1 MSIPRDSAIEPIS
14 GVGPLPVPIANTGPG
29 ERATIEYTEL
39 PEDKSDDLIAREW
52 NCYRR
57 EAGRLLAD
65 GREGHWVL
73 IQGEEVVGTWATRE
87 EAKKVAVERYL
98 MQAVLI
104 RQVLRR
110 EPILRVLIG
119 LDILL
124 DCKLYLDGP
133 GRQFTLEH

>member
-1 MSIPRDSAIEPIS
+1 MSVPRDSTIAPTS
-14 GVGPLPVPIANTGPG
+14 GVGAPPVPIANIGPDG
-29 ERATIEYTEL
+29 RATIEYTDL
-39 PEDKSDDLIAREW
+39 PEDKSDNPIAREW

-65 GREGHWVL
+65 GCEGQWVL
-73 IQGEEVVGTWATRE
+73 IKGEEVVGIWATRE

-110 EPILRVLIG
+110 EPILRG
-119 LDILL
+119 PTLL
-124 DCKLYLDGP
+124 
-133 GRQFTLEH
+133 RQCRS

>member
-1 MSIPRDSAIEPIS
+1 MIIPRDSTIEPMLD
-14 GVGPLPVPIANTGPG
+14 VGPPPVPIANIGPE

-39 PEDKSDDLIAREW
+39 PEDKSDSSTAREW

-65 GREGHWVL
+65 GREGQWVL
-73 IQGEEVVGTWATRE
+73 IKGEEVVGIWATRE

-110 EPILRVLIG
+110 EPILRG
-119 LDILL
+119 PTLL
-124 DCKLYLDGP
+124 
-133 GRQFTLEH
+133 RQCRS